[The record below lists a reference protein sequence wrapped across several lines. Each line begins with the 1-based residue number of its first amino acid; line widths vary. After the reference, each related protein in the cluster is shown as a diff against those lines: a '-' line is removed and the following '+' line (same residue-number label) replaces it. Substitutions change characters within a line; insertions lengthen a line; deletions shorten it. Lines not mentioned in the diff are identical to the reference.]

1 MASQNQPKHLLFL
14 DHNTTMRRLIGKDHQ
29 LGRRLHWKSL
39 IYLVDFLLAA
49 LIPLLILLHL
59 YLSPYTKVE
68 ESFNLQAAHDILAYG
83 LPREDF
89 LARLKAHYDHFSF
102 PGAVPRTFLGALT
115 LAGIARPFIW
125 LSQSLDR
132 QTLGTSPFSTNELH
146 YAREAH

>member
-1 MASQNQPKHLLFL
+1 MRRIVGKAHQVA
-14 DHNTTMRRLIGKDHQ
+14 RRLI
-29 LGRRLHWKSL
+29 WKLL

-49 LIPLLILLHL
+49 VVPLLILLHL

-89 LARLKAHYDHFSF
+89 VARLKAHYDHFSF